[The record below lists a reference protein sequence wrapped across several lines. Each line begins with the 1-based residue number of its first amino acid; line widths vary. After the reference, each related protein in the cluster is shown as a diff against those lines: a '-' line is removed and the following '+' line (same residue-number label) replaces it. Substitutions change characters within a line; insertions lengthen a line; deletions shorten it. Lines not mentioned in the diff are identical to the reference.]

1 MLVYIS
7 ARSAGTALTYS
18 EDRCEIFGEQK
29 FNYALSNNDFAM
41 NSKSQYSPKKNTVF
55 SGSEK
60 NIAKGTTDPGVE
72 FCLPKKLL

>member
-18 EDRCEIFGEQK
+18 EDRCEIFGGQK
-29 FNYALSNNDFAM
+29 LNYALPNNDFDM
-41 NSKSQYSPKKNTVF
+41 NSQSQYSPKINHRF
-55 SGSEK
+55 SGSVK
-60 NIAKGTTDPGVE
+60 NIAKGTTDPRVE